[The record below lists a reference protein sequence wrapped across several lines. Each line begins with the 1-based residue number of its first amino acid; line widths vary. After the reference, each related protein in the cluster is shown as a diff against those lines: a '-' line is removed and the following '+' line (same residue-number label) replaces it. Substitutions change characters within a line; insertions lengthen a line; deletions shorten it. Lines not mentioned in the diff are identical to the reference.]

1 MLDVKLK
8 KEKNNVW
15 NRVVG
20 MIKEEMQGLC
30 CLPKAFED
38 GVYVFKS
45 VVDLSS
51 HFGTLNKNRE
61 YSKLQKLIHNNH

>member
-1 MLDVKLK
+1 
-8 KEKNNVW
+8 
-15 NRVVG
+15 

-61 YSKLQKLIHNNH
+61 YNKLQKLIHNNH